1 MRSFPQK
8 LTKASAAR
16 ILCALWGLAAA
27 GEASAIPRFTDEGF
41 RVPQPGREFTF
52 PRDHGSH
59 PDYKIEWWYLTGHLF
74 GENDGRFGFQA
85 TFFRVGAR
93 APGDA
98 PAFPSTAFGDGELHM
113 AHMAVVDE
121 AGDRFFHEERL
132 HRGGFEAHASTETLD
147 VRNGNWTLR
156 MLDPDTETMRLR
168 FTVRGGVRVDL
179 VLVPEKPLTVF
190 GEDGTSRKGAAPAAR
205 SHYLTFTRIAAQGS
219 LEIGGEKHAVSGVAW
234 MDHEIASEQ
243 LSPDLE
249 GWDWTAIHL
258 FDGREIKAYILRRPD
273 GTPDPYSA
281 WMWIDGDNNVTH
293 LDAESFRWERKRFWT
308 SPQTGASYPVEVTLT
323 APDPVTGTST
333 ALRLVPIR
341 DAQEITGELG
351 GTTYWEGAMRV
362 LDAEG
367 NTIGHAYME
376 LVGYDAPVG
385 DRLR

>member
-1 MRSFPQK
+1 M
-8 LTKASAAR
+8 
-16 ILCALWGLAAA
+16 ILSLLWGRAGDAAV
-27 GEASAIPRFTDEGF
+27 PKFTSEGF

-74 GENDGRFGFQA
+74 DDDGGRFGFQA

-93 APGDA
+93 PPGETPVFA
-98 PAFPSTAFGDGELHM
+98 SAAFGDGELHM
-113 AHMAVVDE
+113 AHMALVNE

-132 HRGGFEAHASTETLD
+132 HRDGAQAHASAETLD

-156 MLDPDTETMRLR
+156 MEDPETERMRLR
-168 FTVRGGVRVDL
+168 FTVRGGVRADL
-179 VLVPEKPLTVF
+179 TLTPEKPLIVF
-190 GEDGTSRKGAAPAAR
+190 GEDGTSRKGAAPTAR
-205 SHYLTFTRIAAQGS
+205 SYYLTFSRLAVEGS
-219 LEIGGEKHAVSGVAW
+219 LDIAGEQHVISGLAW

-273 GTPDPYSA
+273 GSADPFSA
-281 WMWIDGDNNVTH
+281 WMWIDEAGEVTY
-293 LDAESFRWERKRFWT
+293 LGADDFTWTAKRTWT
-308 SPQTGASYPVEVTLT
+308 SKSSGAAYPVEVALA
-323 APDPVTGTST
+323 APDPAADGEIVR
-333 ALRLVPIR
+333 LRLVPLR
-341 DAQEITGELG
+341 DAQEIPGSLG

-362 LDAEG
+362 LDTNGKAV
-367 NTIGHAYME
+367 GHAYME

-385 DRLR
+385 ERLR